1 MKRFFTWNGLLLF
14 LLCCGTVSTAR
25 AAEKS
30 KTLIQ
35 CDLAR
40 SAVASAEGKVE
51 GNKDA
56 AADLERA
63 RTALKNADECQKA
76 GTSMFGFGG
85 LNPETEREIKL
96 SVDAAELATATA
108 LSRIEFARAT
118 AELEAIEKQ
127 YGAVKAKLNLFE
139 QRKAEMERLR
149 QEVAALQN
157 NVKEL
162 EVVKA
167 EKAALAL
174 QVEQLAVER
183 ARADK
188 LTSERLALTRQ
199 LDELK
204 TENARLIALQEKQQE
219 AAAAAAAAAAP
230 ASPAAAP
237 EDPKKKTPK
246 KP

>member
-1 MKRFFTWNGLLLF
+1 MKRFFASSGILLIV
-14 LLCCGTVSTAR
+14 LCCGTVSSTS

-51 GNKDA
+51 GNREA

-63 RTALKNADECQKA
+63 RTALRNADECQKA

-85 LNPETEREIKL
+85 ISPETEREIKL
-96 SVDAAELATATA
+96 SVNAAELATATA
-108 LSRIEFARAT
+108 LSRVEFARAT

-127 YGAVKAKLNLFE
+127 YVTVKTKLNLFE
-139 QRKAEMERLR
+139 ERKAEMERLR
-149 QEVAALQN
+149 QEVATLQKT
-157 NVKEL
+157 VKEL

-174 QVEQLAVER
+174 QVEQLAAER

-188 LTSERLALTRQ
+188 LTSEQVELTRKM
-199 LDELK
+199 DDLK
-204 TENARLIALQEKQQE
+204 AENARLISLQEKPQE
-219 AAAAAAAAAAP
+219 PAAAP
-230 ASPAAAP
+230 ASAAVPP
-237 EDPKKKTPK
+237 EDPKKKVPK